1 MAHAEDP
8 TQLRPSPDA
17 IDFDLAEVDAAIA
30 LVGRGLAT
38 RVRLVGL
45 TAPDLIAATAL
56 ARAQTAAIGFNVERT
71 ATSTVLTIGPRLD
84 KDASR

>member
-1 MAHAEDP
+1 MAHPEDP
-8 TQLRPSPDA
+8 TQLHPSPDA
-17 IDFDLAEVDAAIA
+17 IDLDLAEVGAAIA

-56 ARAQTAAIGFNVERT
+56 ARAQAAGVGFRVERT
-71 ATSTVLTIGPRLD
+71 AASTTLTIGPRLD
-84 KDASR
+84 EVTRS